1 MKKFWKNLGDDLW
14 IVLLDVVA
22 VNAAYVLALLIRFY
36 VNFEF
41 RPSVNYYLTDWLRF
55 TPFYTVL
62 CILVFAL
69 FRLYGGM
76 WRYAG
81 INDMNRIIAANAVT
95 VVIQVLGTLIVL
107 GFRRRMP
114 FTYYIIGAVLQFLM
128 ISLIRF
134 GYRMLL
140 VEKNRISRRK
150 AEAVPAVVVGSGEM
164 ARRAI
169 RYLEENSA
177 CRVKAVVDPAGA
189 GKNLDGVPVVEDW
202 KKAMKSAHMVV
213 VADPHM
219 PEETRQQI
227 RKAAEAEKLE
237 WQDVTG
243 FLSNLGG
250 RVSLTALLEL
260 AEGPVTVA
268 REGKETFYANGE
280 EALSAVTGR
289 REIVSVRNLT
299 VDLAAPSQG
308 IAPGDESW
316 ARQHQQETG
325 EEISFF

>member
-128 ISLIRF
+128 IALIRF

-140 VEKNRISRRK
+140 VEKNRISRRR

-189 GKNLDGVPVVEDW
+189 GKNLDGVPVVGDW
-202 KKAMKSAHMVV
+202 KKAMKSVRLVV
-213 VADPHM
+213 VADPRM

-260 AEGPVTVA
+260 AEGPVTVSQ
-268 REGKETFYANGE
+268 EGKETVYSGGE

-289 REIVSVRNLT
+289 REIVAVRNLT
-299 VDLAAPSQG
+299 VDLAAPGQV
-308 IAPGDESW
+308 AAAGDESW

>member
-128 ISLIRF
+128 IALIRF

-140 VEKNRISRRK
+140 VEKNRISRRR

-202 KKAMKSAHMVV
+202 KKAMKSARLVV
-213 VADPHM
+213 VADPRM
-219 PEETRQQI
+219 PEETRKEI

-260 AEGPVTVA
+260 AEGPVTVSQ
-268 REGKETFYANGE
+268 EGKETVYPGGE

-289 REIVSVRNLT
+289 REIVAVRNLT
-299 VDLAAPSQG
+299 VDLAAPGQV
-308 IAPGDESW
+308 AAAGDESW